1 MIEFQP
7 VTDEEQIATVS
18 ALADEIWREHYPAII
33 SNEQIVYML
42 ECFQSKPAIRQQI
55 DDGYHYA
62 LIHVDRKP
70 AGYLA
75 VRSDPAEK
83 ALFISKIYLC
93 RDMRGKG
100 GGYAASEYITRWAKE
115 KGCSRIWLTV
125 NRMNRAAINT
135 YKRWGFRITDE
146 VVADIGEGFVM
157 DDYRMEKLLPPDTS
171 HVIDGT
177 SHAG

>member
-33 SNEQIVYML
+33 SNEQILYML

-62 LIHVDRKP
+62 LILVDQKP

-75 VRSDPAEK
+75 VRIDPEEK
-83 ALFISKIYLC
+83 TLFISKIYLC

-100 GGYAASEYITRWAKE
+100 GGYAASEYITALAQD

-125 NRMNRAAINT
+125 NRMNRIAISA
-135 YKRWGFRITDE
+135 YERWGFRISGE

-157 DDYRMEKLLPPDTS
+157 DDYRMEKQLSPDAS
-171 HVIDGT
+171 QPH
-177 SHAG
+177 